1 MNGRHP
7 FAQPLT
13 LDFNVVTVRN
23 PQAGCDKLGAATV
36 TDVRNLCAALAESLA
51 IVDTLRGAMKKGLAE
66 MDARLRRLEQAP
78 ASSGT
83 AGLSGTVEVNFGPTE
98 AGVADAF
105 VTVPGALDG
114 APVVA
119 ALSLEPTA
127 DHDGEDGLIDGLVVA
142 ASAVMGETV
151 TILVWAP
158 FGTWGRYLVNYHIL

>member
-1 MNGRHP
+1 MNGRQP

-13 LDFNVVTVRN
+13 LDFNLVTVRN
-23 PQAGCDKLGAATV
+23 AEAGRDKLGAASV
-36 TDVRNLCAALAESLA
+36 AEVRSLA
-51 IVDTLRGAMKKGLAE
+51 AAVRALLASVGALQRAQQLGFAVVE
-66 MDARLRRLEQAP
+66 QRLKLLEQAP
-78 ASSGT
+78 ANSGT

-119 ALSLEPTA
+119 TLSLEPTA